1 MTHDIGLSGAHQPLH
16 KSAQR
21 LRWFVGAFEEQM
33 SRTSTE
39 TGNSYAVDQ
48 AALGAVFS
56 DWLKSFNA
64 QKPSDSA
71 DNPAYVGFAAGLM
84 LRTLI
89 RNAPVRLIS
98 EPAGADKTN
107 PAYFWPEGYLYVAFC
122 LNVREMVLESDFN
135 GHQKPG
141 SELTDTRTWW
151 SFKENVEQDATL
163 AIAFLDLF
171 AGDEPEWSM
180 PELFRSGR
188 AREVAQRFYRHE
200 ARDQID
206 QFQ

>member
-1 MTHDIGLSGAHQPLH
+1 MTYDLGLSGAHQPLH

-21 LRWFVGAFEEQM
+21 LRWFVGAFEAQM
-33 SRTSTE
+33 ARTSAE
-39 TGNSYAVDQ
+39 TGNRYGVDQ
-48 AALGAVFS
+48 AALGGVFA

-64 QKPSDSA
+64 QKPDDSA

-89 RNAPVRLIS
+89 RRAPVRVIS
-98 EPAGADKTN
+98 EPVGADKTN

-122 LNVREMVLESDFN
+122 MNVREMVLEKDFN
-135 GHQKPG
+135 GRQKPG
-141 SELTDTRTWW
+141 NDLTDTRTWW
-151 SFKENVEQDATL
+151 SFKENVGQDAAL

-171 AGDEPEWSM
+171 AGDKPEWST

-188 AREVAQRFYRHE
+188 AREIAKRFYRHE
-200 ARDQID
+200 TREQLD
-206 QFQ
+206 